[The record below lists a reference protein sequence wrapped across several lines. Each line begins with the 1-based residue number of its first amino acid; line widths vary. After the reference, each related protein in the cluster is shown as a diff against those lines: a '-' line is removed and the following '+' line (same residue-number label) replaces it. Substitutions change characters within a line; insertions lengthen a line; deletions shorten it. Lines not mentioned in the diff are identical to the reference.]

1 MTCTLLVPVTGLM
14 EVWNYDKPGL
24 DVLTDLDLRAGA
36 VRVELSTDGR
46 TVAKAM
52 FNPVV
57 DAAENPRGRAI
68 IEYLIGAH
76 LVVTG
81 PLVLEGMDER
91 VAVEIMRDVVR

>member
-1 MTCTLLVPVTGLM
+1 MTCTMLVPVQGLM

-24 DVLTDLDLRAGA
+24 DVLTDRHLGRGA

-46 TVAKAM
+46 VVAKAL

-57 DAAENPRGRAI
+57 DAEENPRARLI

-91 VAVEIMRDVVR
+91 VAIEIMRDVVR